1 MQNMEDIEEKTEAIE
16 ATAEDE
22 VTGVVDRILELL
34 EDEEQLSPDFSFVL
48 ELDDDCIGQVIESIP
63 WSIRLSVWAVLPPDR
78 YWPVLRSMQHST
90 VGHVVDS
97 LPAADVE
104 KLTELAEDA
113 DLLALADCLPQ
124 QMVDAILEEVGAD
137 RAEILNEALA
147 YEEDQV
153 GRYIDRNVI
162 KVRPAASVQRLV
174 KRLRLR
180 GGDRPVAIFVVDR
193 TGAPVGHITYDMLM
207 GEGAAKTV
215 GELAGPVSV
224 FKDSDDFY
232 TAMLEIE
239 SSDNSAWYPVMR
251 DGKLL
256 GAISAWVLL
265 REWRDQNLDTL
276 IRETPADEEDLFTPV
291 PKAAQIRALWLMIN
305 LATAFLASAVIGMFE
320 SALRE
325 VVALAVLMP
334 VVASMGGIAG
344 SQTLAISL
352 RGLALNHLSEANLN
366 LVLAKEAKI
375 ALLNGLV
382 LGVIVGL
389 VVWSWF
395 DSASLGAIIFAA
407 ILVNG
412 LAAAYAGTFIPF
424 MLKKM
429 RIDPAISGS
438 VILTTV
444 TDVVG
449 FIVFLGLGSLVFL
462 DF

>member
-1 MQNMEDIEEKTEAIE
+1 MPI
-16 ATAEDE
+16 
-22 VTGVVDRILELL
+22 
-34 EDEEQLSPDFSFVL
+34 
-48 ELDDDCIGQVIESIP
+48 
-63 WSIRLSVWAVLPPDR
+63 
-78 YWPVLRSMQHST
+78 
-90 VGHVVDS
+90 
-97 LPAADVE
+97 
-104 KLTELAEDA
+104 
-113 DLLALADCLPQ
+113 
-124 QMVDAILEEVGAD
+124 
-137 RAEILNEALA
+137 
-147 YEEDQV
+147 
-153 GRYIDRNVI
+153 
-162 KVRPAASVQRLV
+162 
-174 KRLRLR
+174 
-180 GGDRPVAIFVVDR
+180 
-193 TGAPVGHITYDMLM
+193 
-207 GEGAAKTV
+207 TV